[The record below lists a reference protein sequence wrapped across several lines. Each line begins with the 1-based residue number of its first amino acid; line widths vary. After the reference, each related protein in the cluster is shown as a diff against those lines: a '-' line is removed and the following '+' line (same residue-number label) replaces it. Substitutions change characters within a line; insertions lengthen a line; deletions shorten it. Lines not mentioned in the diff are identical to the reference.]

1 MLEKATSFIE
11 KSRKIIE
18 IQKQLFGLDCRK
30 CSKRSCWELA
40 EAIYKDE
47 AKLEDCVPLKAKRGL
62 KATIIVNDAEVP
74 VQPFVAEIVRKTV
87 LAMISTLKGVNI
99 TGKEQI
105 QIKIT

>member
-1 MLEKATSFIE
+1 MRSV
-11 KSRKIIE
+11 KS
-18 IQKQLFGLDCRK
+18 QT
-30 CSKRSCWELA
+30 
-40 EAIYKDE
+40 
-47 AKLEDCVPLKAKRGL
+47 GL